1 MAVAVAVTVAVCVCV
16 CVGVGEELRVHS
28 SRHLPPMATVAVGE
42 WIYKSG
48 TDTYGERQETVAN
61 AVVATVAV
69 RSSVCNG
76 AVVCHRWQQWLQ
88 ERGQRDRERQETA
101 AAAVLVS
108 VSVVSVAVGDGV
120 GEELSLHSS
129 RRLPPTATAATS
141 CDSAC
146 RKVDRQESLWRQWR
160 WRWLSE
166 SVSVRLH
173 ESGERER
180 RQRWQC
186 RWQCRWLCV
195 SVSLSMSVR
204 SSVCT

>member
-1 MAVAVAVTVAVCVCV
+1 MH
-16 CVGVGEELRVHS
+16 L
-28 SRHLPPMATVAVGE
+28 SRHLPAMATVAAGQWTANRATE
-42 WIYKSG
+42 GQREKRREA
-48 TDTYGERQETVAN
+48 YGERQETVAN

-101 AAAVLVS
+101 AAAVVVS

-129 RRLPPTATAATS
+129 RHLPPMATAATS

-146 RKVDRQESLWRQWR
+146 RKADRQERLWRR
-160 WRWLSE
+160 RRV
-166 SVSVRLH
+166 SVSVA
-173 ESGERER
+173 
-180 RQRWQC
+180 
-186 RWQCRWLCV
+186 V
-195 SVSLSMSVR
+195 
-204 SSVCT
+204 